1 METMRMQ
8 QLLGIR
14 FLSVCFLISIVST
27 FGLNF
32 ADLCRFDGL
41 CLNCSEGGCDDM
53 CQFYDNNCCVN
64 GTFANNWLEKW
75 QYSCVR
81 KFPDMYDLHLD
92 CRGSFDGVYGVY
104 MVTKCSNRWTDEVI
118 KSKCEQNSEDGI
130 LTQIPVYDDVHG
142 IVTYRNIYCA
152 FCNRLPLERL
162 RFWTFDLMCNEN
174 PKMENNYKNC
184 FIRLKYKKHRMCA
197 MDLIESCYVTANV
210 TSSLKEKCENGL
222 SQNVY
227 VWEGRHTYKV
237 YKNEFC
243 AQCNNESGELQC
255 WAFQAFTCWPE
266 DLPPYNNVEAMIHL
280 TLYRKRSTGSIEL
293 FNNMCGEGVLYDS
306 FSNTCLNVT
315 CLPLLNTCISGTCHL
330 VEIDAS
336 EFAMQNNSSLYFFA
350 LGDFIQTGRYFVKD
364 LSVHVCLDESQYAE
378 FLSARQTGLE
388 RTRSVVASTVSTTDN
403 ISSGKMVFSS
413 FLTVLAGSVLLSYL
427 LTFSV

>member
-1 METMRMQ
+1 MRMQ

-14 FLSVCFLISIVST
+14 FLSVCSLSYIVST
-27 FGLNF
+27 LGLNF
-32 ADLCRFDGL
+32 VDLCRFDGL

-64 GTFANNWLEKW
+64 GSFANNWLEEW

-104 MVTKCSNRWTDEVI
+104 MVTKCSNLWTDEVI
-118 KSKCEQNSEDGI
+118 KSKCEQVSKDDI
-130 LTQIPVYDDVHG
+130 LAQIPVYDDVHG
-142 IVTYRNIYCA
+142 IVTYRNMYCA

-162 RFWTFDLMCNEN
+162 KFWAFDLMCNDIPN
-174 PKMENNYKNC
+174 KVYNYKNC
-184 FIRLKYKKHRMCA
+184 FIRLKYKRHRMCA
-197 MDLIESCYVTANV
+197 MDLIESCYVTEDV
-210 TSSLKEKCENGL
+210 KPSLKEKCENGL
-222 SQNVY
+222 PQNVY

-266 DLPPYNNVEAMIHL
+266 DLPPYNNVEAMLHL
-280 TLYRKRSTGSIEL
+280 TLYRTGSPDSMEL
-293 FNNMCGEGVLYDS
+293 LNKRCGEGVLFDS

-315 CLPLLNTCISGTCHL
+315 CLPSFNTCLSGICYL
-330 VEIDAS
+330 VAIEAS
-336 EFAMQNNSSLYFFA
+336 EFAMQNDSSLYFFA
-350 LGDFIQTGRYFVKD
+350 LGDFIKNGRYFVKD
-364 LSVHVCLDESQYAE
+364 LTVHICLDESQYAE
-378 FLSARQTGLE
+378 FLSTRQEGFESTK
-388 RTRSVVASTVSTTDN
+388 SMVASTVSTTSN
-403 ISSGKMVFSS
+403 ISSGKMIFSP
-413 FLTVLAGSVLLSYL
+413 FLSIPAGCFLMSYL